1 MYSKYTLQNET
12 VQYNVKKKLN
22 ILKYKTDHLKTNN
35 KQSEDDYTPNP
46 NYCPN
51 VL

>member
-12 VQYNVKKKLN
+12 VQYKVKKKLN
-22 ILKYKTDHLKTNN
+22 ILKYKTDHLKTSN

-46 NYCPN
+46 NHCPN